1 MYKYTSA
8 KSQNFKELV
17 DGVWL
22 YSNFIE
28 NCKDKLLLLSEEI
41 KECIN
46 QFETKEFEKYKNI
59 IIESLSG
66 KDILT
71 VENIDKVVVRSI
83 DQDVPVHVDV
93 VNWENKIRDKEI
105 EKQINSITK
114 HFSVYGYVIYLN
126 DNYDGGEI
134 FYPEFNFAYKPK
146 PGDLIVHDVNIP
158 HGVKKI
164 LAGKRVSIA
173 GTIGKDFYFSPE
185 VYALADEPNEQFNDK
200 DPRYFFSEHQG
211 ESSHPRLKKY
221 MEGIKRG

>member
-1 MYKYTSA
+1 MYKYTST

-28 NCKDKLLLLSEEI
+28 DCENKLFLLSKEI
-41 KECIN
+41 KECIDE
-46 QFETKEFEKYKNI
+46 FETKEFEKYKNT
-59 IIESLSG
+59 IIESLFG
-66 KDILT
+66 KDILS
-71 VENIDKVVVRSI
+71 VENLNKVVVRSME
-83 DQDVPVHVDV
+83 QNVPVHVDV
-93 VNWENKIRDKEI
+93 VNWENKIREHEI
-105 EKQINSITK
+105 EKDVNSITK

-126 DNYDGGEI
+126 DNYEGGEI

-146 PGDLIVHDVNIP
+146 PGDLVVHDVNIP

-164 LAGKRVSIA
+164 LSGQRISIA

-185 VYALADEPNEQFNDK
+185 VYALADEPDTEFNDK

-221 MEGIKRG
+221 MDGLVNG